1 MILITGG
8 AWQGK
13 LHYGCEIT
21 GYGKDDFT
29 DGASCGSEDIF
40 SARGVYH
47 FHEYLR
53 RRLKE
58 DGNLDGNGLVNRLV
72 RENPDLIV
80 ITNELGCGVVPAD
93 PFDRAWRELTG
104 RVCTGLASFSREV
117 HRVVCGLGTL
127 LKGEGPAQLLLL
139 RHGKTA
145 GNLEGRYVG
154 STDEELC
161 SQGIRELRKKNLP
174 PVQAWFS
181 SPMKRCLQ
189 TVRLL
194 AAGEEPEGSP
204 LIVEDFRETDFGEF
218 EYKNFRELSGDPRYQ
233 EWIDSKGQLP
243 FPGGEGTGA
252 FRERSCRAF
261 EETAERILSAGWR
274 RTGLVVHGGTIMSVM
289 ERFAGNGGD
298 FYSWH
303 VGNGEGYRIRLC
315 PESWRQKRIFAGFER
330 MDKGG
335 L

>member
-117 HRVVCGLGTL
+117 HRVVCGIGMVI
-127 LKGEGPAQLLLL
+127 K
-139 RHGKTA
+139 HG
-145 GNLEGRYVG
+145 
-154 STDEELC
+154 
-161 SQGIRELRKKNLP
+161 
-174 PVQAWFS
+174 
-181 SPMKRCLQ
+181 
-189 TVRLL
+189 
-194 AAGEEPEGSP
+194 
-204 LIVEDFRETDFGEF
+204 
-218 EYKNFRELSGDPRYQ
+218 
-233 EWIDSKGQLP
+233 
-243 FPGGEGTGA
+243 
-252 FRERSCRAF
+252 
-261 EETAERILSAGWR
+261 
-274 RTGLVVHGGTIMSVM
+274 
-289 ERFAGNGGD
+289 
-298 FYSWH
+298 
-303 VGNGEGYRIRLC
+303 
-315 PESWRQKRIFAGFER
+315 
-330 MDKGG
+330 
-335 L
+335 